1 MSEGK
6 SHWEKVYT
14 TKAAHEVSWTQEV
27 PKTSLD
33 FINGFQLGK
42 SAGIIDIGGGD
53 SLLVDFLL
61 AQGYQ
66 NITVLDIS
74 EAALERAKK
83 RLGDQADLVKWL
95 VSDITDFKPAETY
108 DIWHDRATFHFLTTA
123 TQIEKYITIAKNCVR
138 GYLTIGIFSKN
149 GPEKCS
155 GLEIRQYSEDELEQ
169 QFSESFQKLQVITED
184 HVTPFNT
191 VQNFIFCSFK
201 RI

>member
-1 MSEGK
+1 MSERK

-42 SAGIIDIGGGD
+42 SASIIDIGGGD
-53 SLLVDFLL
+53 SLVVDFLL

-83 RLGDQADLVKWL
+83 RLGDQAGLVKWL

-123 TQIEKYITIAKNCVR
+123 TQIEKYVAIAKDCVKA
-138 GYLTIGIFSKN
+138 YLTIGTFSKN

-155 GLEIRQYSEDELEQ
+155 GLEIMQYSEEELEQ